1 MTDLRVNSN
10 VKTNLF
16 NEKKQIKNK
25 KSEDVTIDFND
36 ESQKESFSDIIFKLP
51 PELYAIAG
59 GGVFF
64 TSLMVGLL
72 GETKKM
78 RKWGKAIALVSGLF
92 TSLPFIKSCAS

>member
-1 MTDLRVNSN
+1 MTDLRINAN

-25 KSEDVTIDFND
+25 KSEDVTINFNH
-36 ESQKESFSDIIFKLP
+36 ESQKESSSDKISKLP
-51 PELYAIAG
+51 SELFAVSGATWFI
-59 GGVFF
+59 
-64 TSLMVGLL
+64 SLAVGLN

-92 TSLPFIKSCAS
+92 TS

>member
-51 PELYAIAG
+51 TELYAASAATC
-59 GGVFF
+59 FF
-64 TSLMVGLL
+64 SFSVGLL

-78 RKWGKAIALVSGLF
+78 RNWGKAIALVSGLF
-92 TSLPFIKSCAS
+92 TSLPFIKHCAS